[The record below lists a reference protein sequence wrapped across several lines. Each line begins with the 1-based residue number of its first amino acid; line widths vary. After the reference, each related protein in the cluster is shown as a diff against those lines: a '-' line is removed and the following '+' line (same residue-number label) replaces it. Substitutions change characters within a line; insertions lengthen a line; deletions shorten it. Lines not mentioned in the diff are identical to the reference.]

1 MKLSLETRSANIIH
15 SYETGSVKIQQ
26 YSADAGSDPY
36 LDPSSATGSDTTAE
50 GQHSHSLMTLTSSLI
65 VTPDQLIQDWLDNPP
80 NLTQQDMQRL
90 LEIDPE
96 VILLGTGQSLTFPKA
111 EILQQCY
118 QEKIG
123 IEVMNTPAACRTYNV
138 LASENRRVAAA
149 LMIV

>member
-26 YSADAGSDPY
+26 YSADAGS
-36 LDPSSATGSDTTAE
+36 GSETTAE
-50 GQHSHSLMTLTSSLI
+50 GQQSHSLLSLTSSLI

-90 LEIDPE
+90 LATHPE

>member
-15 SYETGSVKIQQ
+15 SYEAGSVKIQQ

-36 LDPSSATGSDTTAE
+36 SDKGSETAAE
-50 GQHSHSLMTLTSSLI
+50 SQQSHSLLTLTSSLI
-65 VTPDQLIQDWLDNPP
+65 VTPDQLIQDWLGNPP

-90 LEIDPE
+90 LETHPE

-149 LMIV
+149 LMIL

>member
-26 YSADAGSDPY
+26 YSADAG
-36 LDPSSATGSDTTAE
+36 LDPGSDTTAE
-50 GQHSHSLMTLTSSLI
+50 DQQSHSLMTLTSSLI

-90 LEIDPE
+90 LETHPE